1 MWAYVRRI
9 DRFQHLRELKNEP
22 RVPRRYTL
30 GAFLDEAHTPEVN
43 YLRLLADSRGAMQ
56 RYFVHGR
63 LAAPVR
69 ITPTPETFMAPKQHI
84 PPRNAGPF
92 PTLSS
97 AVWVAGDT
105 GGGAPASLCVFLA
118 TATAKAVPAAF
129 ELDMALYGFTGSSFE
144 VALVGRDGR
153 ATKVTTVASSTVKLS
168 RVVGGRSLE
177 MLEIKP
183 SQH

>member
-1 MWAYVRRI
+1 MRAYVRRI

-22 RVPRRYTL
+22 RVPHRYTL

-97 AVWVAGDT
+97 AVWAAGDT

-118 TATAKAVPAAF
+118 TATAKAVPAA
-129 ELDMALYGFTGSSFE
+129 
-144 VALVGRDGR
+144 
-153 ATKVTTVASSTVKLS
+153 S
-168 RVVGGRSLE
+168 RRGVVRRR
-177 MLEIKP
+177 
-183 SQH
+183 